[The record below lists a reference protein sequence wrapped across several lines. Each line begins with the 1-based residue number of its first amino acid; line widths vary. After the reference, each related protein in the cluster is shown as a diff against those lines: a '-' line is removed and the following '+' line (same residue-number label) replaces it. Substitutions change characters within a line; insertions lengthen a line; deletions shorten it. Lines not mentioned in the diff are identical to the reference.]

1 MKAKAK
7 DLVIMLKINDKLHQV
22 VTTPEQKEV
31 ILALFETMPILKKPF
46 CDLETE
52 EGIDANID
60 ILQEKSIKTV

>member
-1 MKAKAK
+1 M
-7 DLVIMLKINDKLHQV
+7 DKSLFDKPDSGV
-22 VTTPEQKEV
+22 YEVRPEVLQLSKEV